1 VISWIDDGKVRFRR
15 VGQVWEVDYRTS
27 PDPLPPP
34 QDRFVRAADWN
45 ERSGISATAACRGK
59 RREME
64 ARPVEVHRLKR
75 ARPLELSITRL
86 RQVQKPSVRGYE
98 HQKLVSVWVALEL
111 TSTRELV
118 PGDPEF

>member
-1 VISWIDDGKVRFRR
+1 
-15 VGQVWEVDYRTS
+15 
-27 PDPLPPP
+27 
-34 QDRFVRAADWN
+34 
-45 ERSGISATAACRGK
+45 
-59 RREME
+59 ME

-118 PGDPEF
+118 PGDPEFLALRLDEIRRKLSSLF